1 MKRLIEQLNKTRQD
15 YMFTGALAASYYGT
29 PRTTMDIDIIVSL
42 QGNNQ
47 AKLIHALREA
57 RLHVDEQ
64 KLRDVQETGYNIATL
79 QDTLTLYT
87 VDLILTVEPLEK
99 KPCTILGQPTYIQT
113 PESLILAKLR
123 MIKAT
128 RDPDRSAKDK
138 NDVQSILKFTQ
149 VDTEKVK
156 QTAEEENT
164 LQILQTILQ

>member
-1 MKRLIEQLNKTRQD
+1 MKRLIEQLNQTQQD

-29 PRTTMDIDIIVSL
+29 PRTTMDIDIILSL
-42 QGNNQ
+42 SGLDHQ
-47 AKLIHALREA
+47 KIVHALREA

-64 KLRDVQETGYNIATL
+64 KLRDAQETGYNIVTL
-79 QDTLTLYT
+79 QDTLTPYT
-87 VDLILTVEPLEK
+87 VDLILTAEPLEK

-113 PESLILAKLR
+113 PESHILAKLR